1 MLNGDAEPYY
11 VGFPLS
17 LGNTQMK
24 KWWGSHAHMNTFD
37 DGNPQWFR
45 WVGQPYVFCIY
56 LVSVSISEFRHVFA
70 KFTCDSWILIV
81 HWVHVL
87 NSAVW
92 QTKPCSN
99 HAFPRQNSPLLA
111 TLQMYS
117 NLHSYVKTS
126 SNEPKYW
133 HVIMAYHGHMKFE
146 PRSFLKTF
154 STTFTAWRVAFDHFS
169 CCYLAAKYALRS
181 PELKSTNLQIYKY
194 TRLSEEFVVVI

>member
-1 MLNGDAEPYY
+1 M
-11 VGFPLS
+11 
-17 LGNTQMK
+17 
-24 KWWGSHAHMNTFD
+24 
-37 DGNPQWFR
+37 
-45 WVGQPYVFCIY
+45 VGQSCSHEHIWWWESPVIQVSWSTICVLHLFCECFYFRIPTCFCKVR
-56 LVSVSISEFRHVFA
+56 LWHTISIE
-70 KFTCDSWILIV
+70 SWILIV

-146 PRSFLKTF
+146 PQSFLKTF

-169 CCYLAAKYALRS
+169 CCYLAAKYTLRS
-181 PELKSTNLQIYKY
+181 PELKSTNLQIHSAFRGICCCYISC
-194 TRLSEEFVVVI
+194 LCNNIVV